1 MFGSAL
7 SKNGVKHQTTLY
19 HPQMNGQ
26 VEVSNKKIKSIL
38 SMTMNGNRI
47 DRSRKLSDSLWAYYV
62 DFKTPIGMSSYQSMF
77 GKAFYLPVDLK
88 HRALWALKKLN
99 FDHDDVINA
108 YLGKHHLMDEQWLR
122 DYESL
127 ALYKEKIKR

>member
-1 MFGSAL
+1 
-7 SKNGVKHQTTLY
+7 
-19 HPQMNGQ
+19 
-26 VEVSNKKIKSIL
+26 
-38 SMTMNGNRI
+38 MTMNGNRI